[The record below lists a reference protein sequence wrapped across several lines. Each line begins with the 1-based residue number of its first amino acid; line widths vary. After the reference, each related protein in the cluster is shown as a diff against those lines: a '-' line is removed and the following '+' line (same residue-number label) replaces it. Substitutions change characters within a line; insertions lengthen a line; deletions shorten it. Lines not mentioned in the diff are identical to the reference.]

1 MISPI
6 VPIEIRSS
14 SSSSLLYF
22 LQCARPAL
30 NCVQSG
36 AVSPR
41 FFFRH
46 LLPAMPVCKG
56 FPLPLTEVSER
67 FSLLAPSRCQRPG
80 LLQFTLFYENPF
92 RPVPF
97 HLSLFLSG
105 VLDFG
110 AQQRL
115 SIDATVF
122 DGRYSRVFDRTVC
135 KQRRHCGLVF
145 CQLLCLADFLRYF
158 SEPSNSCPCQL
169 QSSFILNSTSRSP
182 DSTAA

>member
-41 FFFRH
+41 FSSGIFC
-46 LLPAMPVCKG
+46 LQCLYAKA

-67 FSLLAPSRCQRPG
+67 FSLLAPAVANAPASCS
-80 LLQFTLFYENPF
+80 LVYFYENPF

-122 DGRYSRVFDRTVC
+122 NARYSRVFDRTVC

-158 SEPSNSCPCQL
+158 SEPSNSCPCQP

>member
-1 MISPI
+1 MCATSLKLRS
-6 VPIEIRSS
+6 IRSRFA
-14 SSSSLLYF
+14 SL
-22 LQCARPAL
+22 
-30 NCVQSG
+30 
-36 AVSPR
+36 
-41 FFFRH
+41 FFRH

-67 FSLLAPSRCQRPG
+67 FSLLAPSRCQRSG

-122 DGRYSRVFDRTVC
+122 DARYSRVFDRTVC